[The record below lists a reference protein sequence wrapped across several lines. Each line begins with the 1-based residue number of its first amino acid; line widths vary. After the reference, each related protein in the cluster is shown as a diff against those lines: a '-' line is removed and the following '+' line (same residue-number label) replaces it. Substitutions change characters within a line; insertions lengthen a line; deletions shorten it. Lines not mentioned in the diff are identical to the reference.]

1 MTLKS
6 LRIENF
12 RSFRDGT
19 IQFDDYT
26 CLVGANG
33 AGKSTV
39 LAALNVFFVN
49 HEAPHLTPLELQRD
63 DFHFRDTSS
72 PVRLTLTFEDLSE
85 SAQKDFATYYRQ
97 GQLRCLAIATWDEA
111 SGRAKVSQHGERMG
125 MEEFRSF
132 FEALKAGQR
141 VDELKAM
148 YQQLRGTYNALP
160 DEKTKPKMELALRE
174 YEDKHPERCVPIAS
188 SDNFYG
194 WTKGANLLAKYVT
207 WVYLPAVKDAGT
219 EQEYQRGNALSR
231 LLDRVV
237 GKHVELEPSLNEL
250 RSSVKRELEKLL
262 TQNRAT
268 LGHLSESLA
277 SRLRN
282 WANPAVDLT
291 LQWRDVSESKSLVVQ
306 LPGVEVALGEGGFSA
321 PVVRAG
327 HGVQR
332 AYLLALLEELS
343 ANANDSNKPK
353 LLLAIE
359 EPELFQHPPQARHLA
374 SVLQKL
380 SGKDAQVFVSTHSP
394 YLVTSAGFESV
405 RLVRR
410 NPTNQTSTAAGF
422 DHKGLTQLLASALG
436 EESGSPQASM
446 ARAAQILQVRQ
457 NEMFFAVV
465 PVLVEGAEDEAY
477 IWTHLNLKEYTDEF
491 RALGCHII
499 PMEGKTNMSRPLAIA
514 RGLRI
519 PVFAVF
525 DGDSGCSPE
534 KEAASDRDNK
544 CLLRLCGCESPAKAG
559 DGTYWGDEVVM
570 WKRDIAEEVVSSFGH
585 QEWKTAEDA
594 ARGGGG
600 LNEGIKRKNPVLIA
614 APLEKLA
621 QQGRYSPEL
630 DRLCNSILQFA
641 KRQARPHHA
650 QTVAAS

>member
-12 RSFRDGT
+12 RSFRDET

-39 LAALNVFFVN
+39 LAALNVFFLN

-63 DFHFRDTSS
+63 DFHLRDTSS

-85 SAQKDFATYYRQ
+85 PAQGDFAPYYRQ

-111 SGRAKVSQHGERMG
+111 AGKARVSQHGERMG
-125 MEEFRSF
+125 MKEFRSF
-132 FEALKAGQR
+132 FDAIKAGEKADGLKA
-141 VDELKAM
+141 K
-148 YQQLRGTYNALP
+148 YNQLRETYSALP
-160 DEKTKPKMELALRE
+160 AETTKAKMELALRE
-174 YEDKHPERCVPIAS
+174 YEDKRPEKCVPIES
-188 SDNFYG
+188 SDSFYG
-194 WTKGANLLAKYVT
+194 WTRGANLLARYVT

-219 EQEYQRGNALSR
+219 EQEQQRGNALSR

-237 GKHVELEPSLNEL
+237 GKHVELESALKEL
-250 RSSVKRELEKLL
+250 RSSVKGKLEILL

-268 LGHLSESLA
+268 LELLSKSLA

-282 WANPAVDLT
+282 WANPAVDLK
-291 LQWRDVSESKSLVVQ
+291 LQWRDLSKSLVVE
-306 LPGVEVALGEGGFSA
+306 LPGVEVTLDEGGFNA
-321 PVVRAG
+321 AVVRAG

-343 ANANDSNKPK
+343 ANTSDSSKPK

-380 SGKDAQVFVSTHSP
+380 SENDAQVFVSTHSP
-394 YLVTSAGFESV
+394 YLVTSASFENV

-410 NPTNQTSTAAGF
+410 DPTNQTSSAARF
-422 DHKGLTQLLASALG
+422 DHNGLAHSLASALK
-436 EESGSPQASM
+436 EEPASPQESM

-477 IWTHLNLKEYTDEF
+477 IWTHLNLRGRADEF

-499 PMEGKTNMSRPLAIA
+499 PIEGKTNMSRPLAIA
-514 RGLRI
+514 RGLEI

-525 DGDSGCSPE
+525 DGDSGCSSE

-544 CLLRLCGCESPAKAG
+544 CLLRLCGFESPAEAA

-570 WKRDIAEEVVSSFGH
+570 WKRDIGEEVVSSFGH
-585 QEWKTAEDA
+585 QEWRTAEDA
-594 ARGGGG
+594 ARGSGG
-600 LNEGIKRKNPVLIA
+600 LNEGVKRKNPVLIA
-614 APLEKLA
+614 ATLEKLA

-641 KRQARPHHA
+641 QRQAGLTRA